1 MPCAM
6 NVAGKVNS
14 DANLLAGL
22 LKEVPSSFTVTA
34 NKRGE
39 MHASAQQSSE
49 TTTLSCAKFT
59 NKQMAEIGK
68 QVAENE
74 VVATKLYCTSI

>member
-22 LKEVPSSFTVTA
+22 LKEVPLSCTVTA
-34 NKRGE
+34 NKGVRC
-39 MHASAQQSSE
+39 MQHCFSS
-49 TTTLSCAKFT
+49 
-59 NKQMAEIGK
+59 
-68 QVAENE
+68 
-74 VVATKLYCTSI
+74 TSK

>member
-34 NKRGE
+34 NKGVRC
-39 MHASAQQSSE
+39 MLQLNNQVKQPHCHVQSSPI
-49 TTTLSCAKFT
+49 
-59 NKQMAEIGK
+59 NKWLK
-68 QVAENE
+68 
-74 VVATKLYCTSI
+74 

>member
-1 MPCAM
+1 M

-34 NKRGE
+34 NKGVRC
-39 MHASAQQSSE
+39 MLQLNKQVKQPHCRAN
-49 TTTLSCAKFT
+49 T
-59 NKQMAEIGK
+59 NKQMAEI
-68 QVAENE
+68 
-74 VVATKLYCTSI
+74 VATKFYCTSI